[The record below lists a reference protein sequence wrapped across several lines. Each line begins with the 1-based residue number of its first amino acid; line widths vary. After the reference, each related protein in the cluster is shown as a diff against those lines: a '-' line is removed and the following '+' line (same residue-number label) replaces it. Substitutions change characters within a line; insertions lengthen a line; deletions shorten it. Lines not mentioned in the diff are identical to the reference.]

1 MRLTFLGHACFLL
14 ETSRAR
20 LLLDPFLTGNPAAA
34 ARAEDL
40 ACDYL
45 LLSHGHEDHTG
56 DALAL
61 PPPRRADRRQF

>member
-34 ARAEDL
+34 ARAEDI
-40 ACDYL
+40 A
-45 LLSHGHEDHTG
+45 
-56 DALAL
+56 
-61 PPPRRADRRQF
+61 